1 MLRGMIKMDDNYYR
15 DIVKTYTSAYKTGYN
30 DGIHFVLDLL
40 NDEKI
45 ERILKNGY
53 LPSEW
58 LSEH

>member
-1 MLRGMIKMDDNYYR
+1 MDENYYK
-15 DIVKTYTSAYKTGYN
+15 DIVKTYTSAYKSGYN
-30 DGIHFVLDLL
+30 DGIHFVLELL

-45 ERILKNGY
+45 ERIFKNGY

>member
-1 MLRGMIKMDDNYYR
+1 MDDNYYK
-15 DIVKTYTSAYKTGYN
+15 DIVKTYTSAYKIGFN
-30 DGIHFVLDLL
+30 DGIHFVLDML
-40 NDEKI
+40 NDEKV